1 MEDHTENFEAQTR
14 FAIVGSIL
22 ASLIILSIS
31 MAFMWSP

>member
-1 MEDHTENFEAQTR
+1 MEDQTNDFDAQTR